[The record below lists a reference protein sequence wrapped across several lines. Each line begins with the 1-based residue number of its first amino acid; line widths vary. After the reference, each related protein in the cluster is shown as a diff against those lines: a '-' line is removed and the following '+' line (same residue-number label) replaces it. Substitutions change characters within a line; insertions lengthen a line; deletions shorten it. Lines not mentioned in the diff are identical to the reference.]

1 MSLTT
6 FCSVS
11 MKGQV
16 EAMTDR
22 NRGFRNFRTCL
33 PGFLAALLFALLCLS
48 AGLASPTFAEETGES
63 CRLTICAMYEEDSGK
78 AGAAVSKPVS
88 GMRIRLW
95 RTADLIENAGS
106 WSYKPVAAFASVQVS
121 YEKMTASE
129 SIDASKKLMAAAR
142 SIPDAEGVTGSDG
155 HLFFDN
161 LKPGIYLA
169 VQVKGNEKFRMDPC
183 LWQIPMPESDSET
196 GEVRWTY
203 DVEVMPK
210 TEEVSS
216 ENHVTPAPTPV
227 NPPHKEPSK
236 TPSASPVKTG
246 DATPPLLP
254 YAIAC
259 GAALVVL
266 ILIAGGRKKR
276 NE

>member
-1 MSLTT
+1 
-6 FCSVS
+6 
-11 MKGQV
+11 
-16 EAMTDR
+16 MTDR

-33 PGFLAALLFALLCLS
+33 PGFLAALLFALLCLP
-48 AGLASPTFAEETGES
+48 AGLASPVFAEETGES

-78 AGAAVSKPVS
+78 AGTAVSKPVS

-121 YEKMTASE
+121 YEGMTASE
-129 SIDASKKLMAAAR
+129 SIDAAKKLMAVAP

-161 LKPGIYLA
+161 LKTGIYLA

-183 LWQIPMPESDSET
+183 LWQIPIPESDSET

-210 TEEVSS
+210 I
-216 ENHVTPAPTPV
+216 ENHVTPTPTPR
-227 NPPHKEPSK
+227 NYPHKEPSK
-236 TPSASPVKTG
+236 PLPASPVKTG

-266 ILIAGGRKKR
+266 ILIAGGRKRR